1 MLFSKKGHIDKLKI
15 MLDFHG
21 VKADLQNKVSKIR
34 CSFSFVIYIFAF
46 CGLLINVFF
55 F

>member
-21 VKADLQNKVSKIR
+21 TDADLQNKVRKIR
-34 CSFSFVIYIFAF
+34 CFVLYLRFYGLLVNVFSF
-46 CGLLINVFF
+46 
-55 F
+55 